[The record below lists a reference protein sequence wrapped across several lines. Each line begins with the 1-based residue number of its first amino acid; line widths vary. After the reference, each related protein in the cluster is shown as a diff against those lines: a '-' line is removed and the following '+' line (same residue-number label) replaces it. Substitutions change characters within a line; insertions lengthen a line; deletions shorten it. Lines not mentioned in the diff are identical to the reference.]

1 MISKKYQK
9 RTKIKQFITDSLKLS
24 FLLCLNLL
32 ETKIDKL
39 NAPIGYIWGIP
50 ALR

>member
-1 MISKKYQK
+1 MISKKYK
-9 RTKIKQFITDSLKLS
+9 ERPKIKQFITDSLKLA
-24 FLLCLNLL
+24 FLFCVNLL